1 MLVLWTA
8 AFVIAGLAECGSHL
22 LALFGTPQ
30 AYLDHCGSAIPT
42 GWAMVGS
49 DVATDVITLI
59 LPIPMVSCP
68 EAVASKASSALLTLT
83 SDLVA
88 ANASSSQVPGSCNLY
103 GWSSVS
109 AHVLQFL
116 DAKAEKQL

>member
-59 LPIPMVSCP
+59 LPIPMVSDL
-68 EAVASKASSALLTLT
+68 ESVASQVSSVLLTVR

-88 ANASSSQVPGSCNLY
+88 ANAASSQIPGGCNLH
-103 GWSSVS
+103 GWSSVG
-109 AHVLQFL
+109 AHVLQWL
-116 DAKAEKQL
+116 DVGAEKQP

>member
-1 MLVLWTA
+1 M
-8 AFVIAGLAECGSHL
+8 IAGLAECGSHL

-59 LPIPMVSCP
+59 LPIPMVSNL
-68 EAVASKASSALLTLT
+68 ESVSYQVSSVLLTVK

-88 ANASSSQVPGSCNLY
+88 PNASSSEVPGSCYLH

-109 AHVLQFL
+109 ALILRFL
-116 DAKAEKQL
+116 VRLS